1 MAYKHTYQIAS
12 LPRQTI
18 NGVADIITEIHVA
31 ITVSNGE
38 RDHTLQAFAY
48 TIPEEDRQPPY
59 AALSELSK
67 ETILSWLPADLKT
80 RWEGTMVT
88 ELGRL
93 IEKDEAAAKADVPDH
108 LT

>member
-1 MAYKHTYQIAS
+1 MNTHVYAIAA

-38 RDHTLQAFAY
+38 RKHTLQAFSH
-48 TIPEEDRQPPY
+48 TIPEEDRQPPFTD
-59 AALSELSK
+59 LSELSK
-67 ETILSWLPADLKT
+67 ETVLSWLPADLKAG
-80 RWEGTMVT
+80 WEKTMNNA
-88 ELGRL
+88 LAAL
-93 IEKDEAAAKADVPDH
+93 IAKEAAEANTDVPAH